1 MWILEKNTE
10 TLEDAQQ
17 NKIDHIIKK
26 LNIKNGDKV
35 LDVGCGWGGMAL
47 ELAKQK
53 GCEVTGISLSKNQIN
68 YCKKKQKKLV

>member
-1 MWILEKNTE
+1 MWLLEKNTA

-26 LNIKNGDKV
+26 LDIKNADKV

-68 YCKKKQKKLV
+68 YCKKSERTWS